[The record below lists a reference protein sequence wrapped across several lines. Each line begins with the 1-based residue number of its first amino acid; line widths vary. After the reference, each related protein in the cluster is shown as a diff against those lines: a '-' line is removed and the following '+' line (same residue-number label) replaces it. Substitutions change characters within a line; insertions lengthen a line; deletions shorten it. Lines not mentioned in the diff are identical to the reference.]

1 MQECGLRDPWRS
13 LAFWWFAS
21 PESLCLLLMIDL
33 ARQQLA
39 ADADP
44 LVVKIG
50 TRCLARKDGTLDEG
64 QVEAI
69 AEQLVAIG
77 AGTTRRVVLVS
88 SGAVGAGIG
97 LLGLTERPTDVA
109 CLQAAAAIGQSHL
122 IDAYNRAFQEHGLL
136 AAQVL
141 LTADDINDR
150 RRYLNVRNALRA
162 MFDYGVIPIVNE
174 NDTVRTDELAQT
186 VGDNDHLAALVT
198 NAIAARLLIILTD
211 VDGLFDGDPKHAESN
226 VIGMVDS
233 IDAGTQELVST
244 VANQSAGPS
253 LSTGG
258 MASKL
263 RAAQIATHAGESVIL
278 ANGRRPNVLVE
289 LMAGEPLGT
298 LLPGEGGR
306 VNERKRWIGYAA
318 QPVGAVSIDSGA
330 VKAIE
335 QRGCS
340 LLPVGVT
347 AVKGLFE
354 KGGLVSV
361 VGPSGE
367 EIARGLTNYGSDDL
381 RKILGHP
388 SESIAGIL
396 GRAPYS
402 DVVHRNDLV
411 LVRDPQAN

>member
-1 MQECGLRDPWRS
+1 ML
-13 LAFWWFAS
+13 
-21 PESLCLLLMIDL
+21 DL

-44 LVVKIG
+44 LVVKVG
-50 TRCLARKDGTLDEG
+50 TRCLARKDGTLDED
-64 QVEAI
+64 QVASI
-69 AEQLVAIG
+69 AEQLVRIG
-77 AGTTRRVVLVS
+77 AGTSRRVVLVS

-97 LLGLTERPTDVA
+97 LLGLTERPTDVSH
-109 CLQAAAAIGQSHL
+109 LQAAAAIGQSHL
-122 IDAYNRAFQEHGLL
+122 IEAYNRAFQEHGLL

-198 NAIAARLLIILTD
+198 NSIAARLLVILTD
-211 VDGLFDGDPKHAESN
+211 VDGLFDGDPEDADSS

-244 VANQSAGPS
+244 DANQAAGPS

-263 RAAQIATHAGESVIL
+263 RAAQVATHAGESVIL
-278 ANGRRPNVLVE
+278 ANGRRPNVLVD
-289 LMAGEPLGT
+289 LMAGKPLGT

-318 QPVGAVSIDSGA
+318 QPVGELSIDEGA
-330 VKAIE
+330 IRAIE
-335 QRGCS
+335 GRGRS
-340 LLPVGVT
+340 LLPVGIT
-347 AVKGLFE
+347 AVRGLFE
-354 KGGLVSV
+354 KGDLLSV
-361 VGPSGE
+361 IGPRGE

-381 RKILGHP
+381 KKILGQP
-388 SESIAGIL
+388 SEAIAGIL
-396 GRAPYS
+396 GRAPYT
-402 DVVHRNDLV
+402 VAVHRNDLV

>member
-1 MQECGLRDPWRS
+1 ML
-13 LAFWWFAS
+13 
-21 PESLCLLLMIDL
+21 DL

-50 TRCLARKDGTLDEG
+50 TRCLACKDGTLDED
-64 QVEAI
+64 QVASI
-69 AEQLVAIG
+69 AEQLVKIG
-77 AGTTRRVVLVS
+77 AGTSRRVVLVS

-97 LLGLTERPTDVA
+97 LLGLTERPSDVSH
-109 CLQAAAAIGQSHL
+109 LQAAAAIGQSHL

-136 AAQVL
+136 AGQVL

-150 RRYLNVRNALRA
+150 RRYLNFRNTIRAL
-162 MFDYGVIPIVNE
+162 FDYGVIPIVNE
-174 NDTVRTDELAQT
+174 NDTVRTEELAQT
-186 VGDNDHLAALVT
+186 VGDNDHLAALVA
-198 NAIAARLLIILTD
+198 NAISARLLVILTD
-211 VDGLFDGDPKHAESN
+211 VDGLFDGDPKDEQSN

-233 IDAGTQELVST
+233 IDSETQDFVS
-244 VANQSAGPS
+244 VDANQSAGPS

-278 ANGRRPNVLVE
+278 ANGRKPDVLVD

-306 VNERKRWIGYAA
+306 VTERKRWIGYAA
-318 QPVGAVSIDSGA
+318 QPVGKLGIDAGA
-330 VKAIE
+330 IRAIE
-335 QRGCS
+335 EQGRS
-340 LLPVGVT
+340 LLPVGITSVT
-347 AVKGLFE
+347 GLFE
-354 KGGLVSV
+354 KGDLVSV
-361 VGPSGE
+361 IGPDGV

-381 RKILGHP
+381 KKIYGQP
-388 SESIAGIL
+388 SEAIAGIL
-396 GRAPYS
+396 GRAPYA
-402 DVVHRNDLV
+402 VAVHRNDLV